1 MVKQVPIHDK
11 KIVDNAKLYFL
22 ILLNKYETLFKQ
34 VPLYDGNIVDS
45 IYSTNG
51 F

>member
-22 ILLNKYETLFKQ
+22 MVKQVETLFKQ

-45 IYSTNG
+45 HYSTNG